1 MNRSTLLAVLGF
13 AGAGAV
19 YYVMANRDTTPVG
32 LTATQFLGG
41 EGIGE
46 DEEGNSYK
54 IDLVLG
60 TFRESESSLS
70 IVSED
75 ESRPLLIVYQNGV
88 PIDGRVIDRD
98 RIMLPDDATNE
109 DQARVL
115 QTIIEIKKEFG
126 IPTQE
131 DETDLDALTSV
142 EMPVMD
148 NAQTQNA
155 ESMMLGHIGLNAL
168 QSNHCW

>member
-32 LTATQFLGG
+32 LTTQFLGG

-60 TFRESESSLS
+60 TFRESESSL
-70 IVSED
+70 IH
-75 ESRPLLIVYQNGV
+75 RF
-88 PIDGRVIDRD
+88 RR
-98 RIMLPDDATNE
+98 RIT
-109 DQARVL
+109 
-115 QTIIEIKKEFG
+115 
-126 IPTQE
+126 PTSHR
-131 DETDLDALTSV
+131 LSKRS
-142 EMPVMD
+142 PY
-148 NAQTQNA
+148 
-155 ESMMLGHIGLNAL
+155 
-168 QSNHCW
+168 